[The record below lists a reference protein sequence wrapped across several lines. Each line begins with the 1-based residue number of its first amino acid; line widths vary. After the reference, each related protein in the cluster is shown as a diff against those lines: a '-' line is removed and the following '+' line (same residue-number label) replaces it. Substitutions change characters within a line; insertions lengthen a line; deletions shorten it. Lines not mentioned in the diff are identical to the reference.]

1 MTDDDSI
8 SAFDAG
14 DIAWILTCT
23 ALVWLMMYVSKVIFP
38 LSRILTR
45 CPPSPGL
52 GYLYSG
58 LVRRKNALSLLFL
71 TIVALAITSFQW
83 WFW

>member
-1 MTDDDSI
+1 MDLDMYG
-8 SAFDAG
+8 AG
-14 DIAWILTCT
+14 LAHDVRSNETQDELQKAKSYYTT
-23 ALVWLMMYVSKVIFP
+23 Y
-38 LSRILTR
+38 
-45 CPPSPGL
+45 SPGL

>member
-1 MTDDDSI
+1 MYGLGMAHDVCFQNQTRHGLQNADNRF
-8 SAFDAG
+8 AF
-14 DIAWILTCT
+14 
-23 ALVWLMMYVSKVIFP
+23 F
-38 LSRILTR
+38 
-45 CPPSPGL
+45 SPGL

>member
-1 MTDDDSI
+1 MISN

-23 ALVWLMMYVSKVIFP
+23 ALVWLMMYVSKVILP
-38 LSRILTR
+38 LSRMLTR
-45 CPPSPGL
+45 CSPSPGL